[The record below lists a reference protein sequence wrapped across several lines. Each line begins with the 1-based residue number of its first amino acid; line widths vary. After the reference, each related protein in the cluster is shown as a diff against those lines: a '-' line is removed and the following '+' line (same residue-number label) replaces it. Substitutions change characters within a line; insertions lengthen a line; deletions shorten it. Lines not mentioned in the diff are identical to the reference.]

1 MTESPVNIAWTLL
14 RGAAFGLVRVPRFA
28 LVILA
33 ASILLAAPSV
43 ARAAS
48 TVTTGDSVI
57 NGTYYGWPEGSIILG
72 GRVNSI
78 DCAAPYDQLGLGF
91 DYALDD
97 SYTAG
102 GGAYDQFEFAYS
114 VTAPQGVSAGAG
126 LGPEPALSI
135 GALYHFRI
143 VAWCSEGYTTSPQ
156 GQGPVVYGADRT
168 FVCCETGPTGE
179 GGWPPP
185 TPPPGGGGGG
195 SGGSPATPAGPP
207 VIRVTCALGV
217 GVGEAVIV
225 TRLDP
230 NGAPAVYRV
239 VYRSGFGGTVLVDPQ
254 GPTSATGEQWIATQ
268 ITHNVFGTI
277 RYDVEAKSSAGIGR
291 ASASFSTPLPGY
303 PGFKKPVTTC
313 LPTGTPAS
321 VITGPA
327 VDPESGK
334 GTHGDPYELND
345 QVQAK
350 ITGTV
355 SPNGQPT
362 VFRFQYHSLAGFT
375 DNTYAST
382 DWQFS
387 AQARDLRLSAVL
399 SVLDP
404 GTIYQYRVVAQSP
417 AGSVE
422 GPWRYFKTAGLIN
435 TTKFIFSS
443 TVQVL
448 VDGSTVKINV
458 TAPDSWLSGCS
469 GPHGYD
475 FSRARC
481 GSSSAAKRLVLAKV
495 VRRGA
500 AAGPLT
506 LKIKPN
512 RTARKL
518 VKRMLK
524 KRRHGTLRGVILET
538 IVTPPRDAPVR
549 GGYRQKQK
557 LKIRF

>member
-1 MTESPVNIAWTLL
+1 MNIAWTLL
-14 RGAAFGLVRVPRFA
+14 RGALSALARLPRLA
-28 LVILA
+28 PVVLA
-33 ASILLAAPSV
+33 AGTLLAAPSV
-43 ARAAS
+43 ALAAS
-48 TVTTGDSVI
+48 SVTTDDSVI
-57 NGTYYGWPEGSIILG
+57 NGTTYGYPEGSIIFG
-72 GRVNSI
+72 GWVNSI

-102 GGAYDQFEFAYS
+102 GGAYDQFESTYS
-114 VTAPQGVSAGAG
+114 VTGAQGVSAIAG
-126 LGPEPALSI
+126 LGPEPALSV
-135 GALYHFRI
+135 GSLYHFRI

-168 FVCCETGPTGE
+168 FVCCETGSTGE

-185 TPPPGGGGGG
+185 TPPPGGSGGG
-195 SGGSPATPAGPP
+195 SGGSSVTPAGPP

-254 GPTSATGEQWIATQ
+254 GPTTATGEQWIATQ

-277 RYDVEAKSSAGIGR
+277 RYDVEAKNSAGVGR
-291 ASASFSTPLPGY
+291 TSASFSTPLPGY
-303 PGFKKPVTTC
+303 PGFKKPATTC
-313 LPTGTPAS
+313 QPTGTPAS
-321 VITGPA
+321 VITGP
-327 VDPESGK
+327 VVGPKSGT
-334 GTHGDPYELND
+334 GTQQDPYKLHD
-345 QVQAK
+345 QVQAG

-355 SPNGQPT
+355 NPNGQPT
-362 VFRFQYHSLAGFT
+362 VFRFQYHSLSGFT
-375 DNTYAST
+375 ANNFAST

-387 AQARDLRLSAVL
+387 AQTKDRQLSAAL

-404 GTIYQYRVVAQSP
+404 GTIYQYRIVAQSP
-417 AGSVE
+417 AGWVE
-422 GPWRYFKTAGLIN
+422 GPWQYFKTAGLIES
-435 TTKFIFSS
+435 TKFIFSS

-448 VDGSTVKINV
+448 VGGSTVKINV
-458 TAPDSWLSGCS
+458 TAPNSWLRGCRS
-469 GPHGYD
+469 GPYSYD
-475 FSRARC
+475 FSRPGC

-524 KRRHGTLRGVILET
+524 KRRHGTLRGVIVET
-538 IVTPPRDAPVR
+538 IVTPPRDAGGR

-557 LKIRF
+557 LRIKF